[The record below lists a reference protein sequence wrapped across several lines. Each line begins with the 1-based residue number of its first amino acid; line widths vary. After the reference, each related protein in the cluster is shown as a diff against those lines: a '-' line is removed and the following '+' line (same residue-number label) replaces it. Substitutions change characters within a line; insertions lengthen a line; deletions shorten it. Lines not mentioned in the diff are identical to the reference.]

1 MATGEVEVFVH
12 GPVAKPQ
19 VVAASR
25 TAPRIIDKIHR
36 HKIETPATLAAAQQL
51 LAQDQTIR
59 LPGRDRFAFFNGR
72 YEGLS

>member
-12 GPVAKPQ
+12 GPGAKPQ
-19 VVAASR
+19 VVAPDR
-25 TAPRIIDKIHR
+25 PPDHRREIHR

-59 LPGRDRFAFFNGR
+59 LPRRDRFAFNGR